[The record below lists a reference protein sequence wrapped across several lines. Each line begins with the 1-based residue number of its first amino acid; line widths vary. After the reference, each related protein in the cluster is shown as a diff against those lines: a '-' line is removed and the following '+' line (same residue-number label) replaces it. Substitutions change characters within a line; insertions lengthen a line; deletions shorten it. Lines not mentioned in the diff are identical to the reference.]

1 MAETGRMIS
10 PSCAYVKVGLWLS
23 QAKVLDLEGPVDQLS
38 IIHVAGTEGTKGTKG
53 KARNQHGGPL
63 HFTRVVVHLAPLSQV
78 RQTAP
83 GPGAVSSFLLSL
95 LLSSPCSP
103 PPTGIHVRHGGEHA
117 EEGQRPHRRMAILL
131 VISFSCPLPSS
142 MLPLSPQQGSTCA
155 MAESMLRASGHTTGL
170 FTSPHLVDVR
180 ERFRLNGEMV
190 SVDTFL
196 LSLPVPGQDLA
207 NKTPPPAYI
216 TGLGSVSWPGRCEIF
231 HDCPVATG
239 QEDGGADGQLT
250 FFLDSAHTVESMEV
264 CGECFCDANQGGG
277 ADGGADEGADG
288 GADEGA
294 DGGADK
300 GADGGEDEGADG
312 GADEGTYGR
321 INGGRGGK
329 ERVKEWA
336 QGAARVGLVADT
348 AAATE

>member
-1 MAETGRMIS
+1 MESESRANEMNPRGYEAALAELSGPIS
-10 PSCAYVKVGLWLS
+10 PQKRADGRNWADDFALMRLRE
-23 QAKVLDLEGPVDQLS
+23 VL
-38 IIHVAGTEGTKGTKG
+38 
-53 KARNQHGGPL
+53 R
-63 HFTRVVVHLAPLSQV
+63 APRSQV

-180 ERFRLNGEMV
+180 ERFRLNGCVRAGRVEWGWFRLNGSASTGLPLFVPQGDGV
-190 SVDTFL
+190 SGYF
-196 LSLPVPGQDLA
+196 SGGA
-207 NKTPPPAYI
+207 M